1 MIHIAKIF
9 VSELKKTLQDVGFL
23 LSTSPLA

>member
-1 MIHIAKIF
+1 MIHITKIF
-9 VSELKKTLQDVGFL
+9 VSELKKTLQDSDFL